1 MTRFEGDGSKPE
13 SMFRLL
19 ASAPQRQK
27 GSRSAIVTSLALHA
41 ALLAALVWAT
51 LAGGE
56 EIAEEEET
64 VTFIE
69 MAEEIVPPPPPP
81 PPQPEAP
88 PPPELENIPK
98 GFQTLTAPEIVPPE
112 IPPPGERIEGVDFSG
127 EGVEGGMA
135 EGLAPLPGGEGE
147 GEAEAV
153 FAFTP
158 YTVKPKCAS
167 GCTPEDILR
176 HVPPLLQR
184 SAIQC
189 DLTVGIRV
197 DTEGKITAT
206 DLLKSSGNSACD
218 KAAEQWAVTTKWTTA
233 YNRDQA
239 VTVWIAQPVSIKTD
253 SED

>member
-1 MTRFEGDGSKPE
+1 MPGVEWLELAVRWIHVIAGIAWIGTSFY
-13 SMFRLL
+13 FIRLNAVL
-19 ASAPQRQK
+19 AP
-27 GSRSAIVTSLALHA
+27 A
-41 ALLAALVWAT
+41 AD
-51 LAGGE
+51 
-56 EIAEEEET
+56 
-64 VTFIE
+64 
-69 MAEEIVPPPPPP
+69 P
-81 PPQPEAP
+81 
-88 PPPELENIPK
+88 
-98 GFQTLTAPEIVPPE
+98 
-112 IPPPGERIEGVDFSG
+112 G

-135 EGLAPLPGGEGE
+135 EGLAPLPGREGE